1 VERLNFAG
9 DADLDAMLAGVRMQL
24 DLAAEDRSAREVE
37 RVLRDV
43 AVVTRS
49 TLIGL
54 GEQPRSA
61 HSLGVPDQPAPE
73 LVRQARGRLT
83 TSENAQTLSLPGMPE
98 RRRVRRAGSTL
109 EMPVITRV

>member
-1 VERLNFAG
+1 LHSRSVVQLRNLVEQVERLNFAG

-24 DLAAEDRSAREVE
+24 DLAAEDRSVREVE

-54 GEQPRSA
+54 GEQP
-61 HSLGVPDQPAPE
+61 
-73 LVRQARGRLT
+73 
-83 TSENAQTLSLPGMPE
+83 
-98 RRRVRRAGSTL
+98 VRRETWVCPTNPRRS
-109 EMPVITRV
+109 

>member
-1 VERLNFAG
+1 
-9 DADLDAMLAGVRMQL
+9 
-24 DLAAEDRSAREVE
+24 VE

-61 HSLGVPDQPAPE
+61 RSLGVPDQPAPE
-73 LVRQARGRLT
+73 LVRTARGRLSL
-83 TSENAQTLSLPGMPE
+83 SERVQALPLPGMPE
-98 RRRVRRAGSTL
+98 PVRRRVRV
-109 EMPVITRV
+109 MPAPAPVDAAVGVAAASL

>member
-1 VERLNFAG
+1 VTVSSQFAG

-24 DLAAEDRSAREVE
+24 DLAAEDRSVREVE

-54 GEQPRSA
+54 GESPRS
-61 HSLGVPDQPAPE
+61 P
-73 LVRQARGRLT
+73 RCGRH
-83 TSENAQTLSLPGMPE
+83 AQIT
-98 RRRVRRAGSTL
+98 RRAA
-109 EMPVITRV
+109 R